1 MFFSFIRTKSNS
13 ITIFIYKIIIK
24 FLITDDFDRDDE
36 DEDEDEDKIQTSYSV
51 GFYKSGFVSYSASK
65 GTGLETIVQEL
76 ADFCD
81 DRDETRFGKD
91 YYVLGMQ

>member
-1 MFFSFIRTKSNS
+1 MALAVGGCQKGV
-13 ITIFIYKIIIK
+13 
-24 FLITDDFDRDDE
+24 E
-36 DEDEDEDKIQTSYSV
+36 DLSADIETYD
-51 GFYKSGFVSYSASK
+51 GGFVSYSASK